1 MEICANEWILIWD
14 PLIPV
19 YWRKTICNY
28 SIALLS
34 SQWNHEEMV
43 WIIFKNRNTFWIGQ
57 GRYFFLL
64 YLFIRLLLQFLHLFM
79 WAIGLFLCGFIKWG
93 AYSCSISW
101 SSGAA
106 VQFPEKL
113 LGLREKRNCRETNL
127 IFCQLQNR
135 VSNWQAIFWAILWE
149 NGGRYE
155 KSVTWVFFRMDP
167 FS

>member
-1 MEICANEWILIWD
+1 MKRW
-14 PLIPV
+14 
-19 YWRKTICNY
+19 
-28 SIALLS
+28 
-34 SQWNHEEMV
+34 
-43 WIIFKNRNTFWIGQ
+43 F
-57 GRYFFLL
+57 
-64 YLFIRLLLQFLHLFM
+64 
-79 WAIGLFLCGFIKWG
+79 GLFLRIVMCFGLVKGDDFFYYIFLLDYCYNSCIFLCERLDCFLCRFIKWG

-135 VSNWQAIFWAILWE
+135 VSNWQAIFWAILWA
-149 NGGRYE
+149 NGGRSE
-155 KSVTWVFFRMDP
+155 KSATWVFFRMDP